1 MFKITKSNNTFDF
14 AAQSQNF
21 AAPDYDLISRFCRF
35 ERWTADLSTGVFR
48 LGPTAQQ
55 HHELNGNSNI
65 GLLNLVQCYDPEHR
79 QHVLE
84 LFEKAAMVSS
94 SFCFSTTIVMDD
106 KSHVPVMC
114 IGESSDFS
122 DMGGGTIEGVF
133 VFASFKV
140 EQTIGVLNQ

>member
-1 MFKITKSNNTFDF
+1 MFKITKSNSILDF
-14 AAQSQNF
+14 TALPENF
-21 AAPDYDLISRFCRF
+21 AVPDTDLISHFCRF

-48 LGPTAQQ
+48 LGPTAQL

-84 LFEKAAMVSS
+84 LFEKAAMGAS
-94 SFCFSTTIVMDD
+94 SFCFSTTIVLDD

-122 DMGGGTIEGVF
+122 DMGGGTIQGVF

-140 EQTIGVLNQ
+140 EQTLGVFNQ